1 MRPTPSDAEM
11 TTYLDW
17 NATSPRHP
25 DVIRAMAE
33 AEERTWAN
41 PSSTHHAGRQAR
53 SAMED
58 AREQVGRL
66 LNVSPRDVLFT
77 GGGTEANHL
86 ALSGARWLVTSRTEH
101 PSITAE
107 AERLIERGGRVEFVE
122 VEESGRI
129 SPQAL
134 AAALERVLGPAPPPL
149 LDKAEGGLTNENTPL
164 VALSA
169 VNHETGHIQPTSELA
184 RVVHEGGARLHL
196 DAVQLLG
203 RGTLAHLE
211 GFDSVALA
219 SHKIRGPKGV
229 GALAF
234 GCGWTPLP
242 VSRGGAQERGLRP
255 GTVDATALVGFGAA
269 LSRLDASLAGYES
282 AGELGRTLRAVLRSR
297 GRRPIY
303 LHGGETARLEHV
315 VNFRADGWKGDELVA
330 ALDLEGICVSSG
342 SACSAGTAEPSAVIQ
357 AMLGRDAAR
366 GAVRVS
372 FGEGSTKADLDHLVR
387 ALERL
392 GVLAAAE

>member
-1 MRPTPSDAEM
+1 M
-11 TTYLDW
+11 TIYLDW

-25 DVIRAMAE
+25 DVTRAMLE

-41 PSSTHHAGRQAR
+41 PSSTHHAGRRAR
-53 SAMED
+53 SALED
-58 AREQVGRL
+58 TRESLARIL
-66 LNVSPRDVLFT
+66 AVSPRDVVFT
-77 GGGTEANHL
+77 SGGTEANHL
-86 ALSGARWLVTSRTEH
+86 AVNGARWLVTSRTEH

-107 AERLIERGGRVEFVE
+107 AERLMDRGARVEFVE
-122 VEESGRI
+122 VAASGRI
-129 SPQAL
+129 TPEAL
-134 AAALERVLGPAPPPL
+134 ASALDRIIAAEPHER
-149 LDKAEGGLTNENTPL
+149 LDSASGGLTNENTPL

-169 VNHETGHIQPTSELA
+169 VNHETGHIQPTRELA
-184 RVVHEGGARLHL
+184 QVVHERGARLHL

-203 RGTLAHLE
+203 RGPLEHLE

-234 GCGWTPLP
+234 SCGWTPLP
-242 VSRGGAQERGLRP
+242 VGRGGAQERGLRP

-269 LSRLDASLAGYES
+269 LSRLEESVEGYTRAGQ
-282 AGELGRTLRAVLRSR
+282 LGRAFVSVLTARARA
-297 GRRPIY
+297 PIFV
-303 LHGGETARLEHV
+303 HGGPGARLDHV
-315 VNFRADGWKGDELVA
+315 VNFRAQGWKGDELVA

-357 AMLGRDAAR
+357 AMLGREAAR

-372 FGEGSTKADLDHLVR
+372 FGETSKEQDLEHLVL

-392 GVLAAAE
+392 GVLESALL

>member
-1 MRPTPSDAEM
+1 M

-25 DVIRAMAE
+25 DVARAMEEAE
-33 AEERTWAN
+33 AHAWAN
-41 PSSTHHAGRQAR
+41 PSSTHQAGRRAR
-53 SAMED
+53 SSMED
-58 AREQVGRL
+58 TRELLGRVL
-66 LNVSPRDVLFT
+66 LVSPRDVVFT

-86 ALSGARWLVTSRTEH
+86 ALHGARWLVTSRTEH

-107 AERLIERGGRVEFVE
+107 AERLLEQGAQVDFVE
-122 VEESGRI
+122 VEPSGRI
-129 SPQAL
+129 APESLARAL
-134 AAALERVLGPAPPPL
+134 DRVLGEMPSRA
-149 LDKAEGGLTNENTPL
+149 LDGAEGGLTNDNTPL

-169 VNHETGHIQPTSELA
+169 VNHETGILQPISELA
-184 RVVHEGGARLHL
+184 RVVHERGARLHL

-203 RGTLAHLE
+203 RGPLAHIE
-211 GFDSVALA
+211 GFDSVAVA

-234 GCGWTPLP
+234 ACGWTPLP

-255 GTVDATALVGFGAA
+255 GTVDATALVGFGVA
-269 LSRLDASLAGYES
+269 LSRLDASLSGYES
-282 AGELGRTLRAVLRSR
+282 AGRLGRALIETLENR
-297 GRRPIY
+297 GRARISF
-303 LHGGETARLEHV
+303 HGGEGPRLDHV
-315 VNFRADGWKGDELVA
+315 VNFRVAGWKGDELVA
-330 ALDLEGICVSSG
+330 ALDLEGVCVSSG

-357 AMLGRDAAR
+357 AMLGREAAR

-372 FGEGSTKADLDHLVR
+372 FGEGSTAQDLEHLLG

-392 GVLAAAE
+392 GVLSGES

>member
-1 MRPTPSDAEM
+1 M

-25 DVIRAMAE
+25 DVTRAMLQ

-41 PSSTHHAGRQAR
+41 PSSTHQAGRRAR
-53 SAMED
+53 SSMED
-58 AREQVGRL
+58 TRELIGRVL
-66 LNVSPRDVLFT
+66 GVIPRDVVFT

-86 ALSGARWLVTSRTEH
+86 ALNGARWLVTSRTEH

-107 AERLIERGGRVEFVE
+107 AERLTERGCYVEFVD
-122 VEESGRI
+122 VERSGRVT
-129 SPQAL
+129 PQAL
-134 AAALERVLGPAPPPL
+134 TAAIERVFGDAPPER
-149 LDKAEGGLTNENTPL
+149 LDSAEGGLTNANTPL

-169 VNHETGHIQPTSELA
+169 VNHETGHIQPVLELA
-184 RVVHEGGARLHL
+184 RVAHEMGARLHL
-196 DAVQLLG
+196 DAVQLIG
-203 RGTLAHLE
+203 RGPLEHLQ
-211 GFDSVALA
+211 GFDSVAIA

-229 GALAF
+229 GALGF

-242 VSRGGAQERGLRP
+242 VTRGGAQERGLRP

-269 LSRLDASLAGYES
+269 LSRLDDSVLGYKS
-282 AGELGRTLRAVLRSR
+282 AGRLGRAFLTHLRSR
-297 GRRPIY
+297 ARNPIH
-303 LHGGETARLEHV
+303 LHGGESERLDHV
-315 VNFRADGWKGDELVA
+315 VNFRTDGWKGDELVA

-372 FGEGSTKADLDHLVR
+372 FGEGSTPRDLDHLVA

-392 GVLAAAE
+392 GVLIGAE

>member
-1 MRPTPSDAEM
+1 MM
-11 TTYLDW
+11 TIYLDW

-25 DVIRAMAE
+25 DVIRAMQE
-33 AEERTWAN
+33 AEERSWAN
-41 PSSTHHAGRQAR
+41 PASTHQAGRRAR
-53 SAMED
+53 SSVED
-58 AREQVGRL
+58 TRELVGRTL
-66 LNVSPRDVLFT
+66 EVSPRDVVFS

-86 ALSGARWLVTSRTEH
+86 ALSGARWLITSRTEH
-101 PSITAE
+101 PSITAY
-107 AERLIERGGRVEFVE
+107 AERLLFEGARVEFVE
-122 VEESGRI
+122 VTESGRI
-129 SPQAL
+129 TPEAL
-134 AAALERVLGPAPPPL
+134 ADALDRVLAGEHLAPR
-149 LDKAEGGLTNENTPL
+149 DSADGGLTNENTPL

-169 VNHETGHIQPTSELA
+169 VNHETGHIQPTRQLA
-184 RVVHEGGARLHL
+184 QVAHERGARLHL

-203 RGTLAHLE
+203 RGPLEHLE

-234 GCGWTPLP
+234 ACGWTPIPLA
-242 VSRGGAQERGLRP
+242 RGGAQERGLRP
-255 GTVDATALVGFGAA
+255 GTVDAIALVGFGAA
-269 LSRLDASLAGYES
+269 LARLEASLASYQS
-282 AGELGRTLRAVLRSR
+282 AGRLGRSLVSALRTRA
-297 GRRPIY
+297 RRPTFV
-303 LHGGETARLEHV
+303 HGGEDARLEHV

-357 AMLGRDAAR
+357 AMLGREAAR

-372 FGEGSTKADLDHLVR
+372 FGETSTERDLEQLMR

-392 GVLAAAE
+392 GVLDVR